1 MICPKCKAENNE
13 GADYCSLCYTKFSGP
28 SIGLG
33 QNDLYAEIAEK
44 HKEARILCPNC
55 EDISPISAL
64 WCIKCGFIFE
74 NREELIVSDE
84 RALEIQ
90 ESRRSVVDH
99 DLRQTMSAPLV
110 ISSETDGGAIIRSR
124 TGHSQG
130 RQRCL
135 PAGPGR
141 NAITYAV
148 KLTTLMSEEMRNN
161 NKDLRIR
168 SYLLTEEQLVHP
180 DDLAVELCWK
190 QSEGEGGQ
198 WPSLTVKNPGRS
210 TGIPLRT

>member
-13 GADYCSLCYTKFSGP
+13 GAGYCSLCYTKFSGP

-33 QNDLYAEIAEK
+33 QDDLYAEIAEK
-44 HKEARILCPNC
+44 HKEARVLCPNC

-90 ESRRSVVDH
+90 ENRRCEVDQ

-110 ISSETDGGAIIRSR
+110 ISSETDGGALIRSVQDILR
-124 TGHSQG
+124 AGNCA
-130 RQRCL
+130 CL
-135 PAGPGR
+135 QARGR
-141 NAITYAV
+141 NAITYAI
-148 KLTTLMSEEMRNN
+148 KLITLMSEEMRNN
-161 NKDLRIR
+161 NKDLRVR
-168 SYLLTEEQLVHP
+168 SYLLTEEQLMHP
-180 DDLAVELCWK
+180 DDLAVELLL
-190 QSEGEGGQ
+190 EA
-198 WPSLTVKNPGRS
+198 T
-210 TGIPLRT
+210 

>member
-13 GADYCSLCYTKFSGP
+13 GADYCSLCYTKFTGP

-110 ISSETDGGAIIRSR
+110 ISSETDGGAIIRSVQDILKA
-124 TGHSQG
+124 GNVA
-130 RQRCL
+130 CL
-135 PAGPGR
+135 QARGR

-148 KLTTLMSEEMRNN
+148 KLITLMSEEMRNN

-180 DDLAVELCWK
+180 DDLAVELLL
-190 QSEGEGGQ
+190 E
-198 WPSLTVKNPGRS
+198 T
-210 TGIPLRT
+210 I

>member
-110 ISSETDGGAIIRSR
+110 ISSETDGGAIIRSVQDILKA
-124 TGHSQG
+124 GNVA
-130 RQRCL
+130 CL
-135 PAGPGR
+135 QARGR

-148 KLTTLMSEEMRNN
+148 KLITLMSEEMRNN

-180 DDLAVELCWK
+180 DDLAVELLL
-190 QSEGEGGQ
+190 E
-198 WPSLTVKNPGRS
+198 T
-210 TGIPLRT
+210 I

>member
-1 MICPKCKAENNE
+1 MQMICPKCKAENNE

-33 QNDLYAEIAEK
+33 QDDIYAVIAEK

-55 EDISPISAL
+55 EDISPISSL

-90 ESRRSVVDH
+90 ESRRSEADQ
-99 DLRQTMSAPLV
+99 DLRQTMSEPLV
-110 ISSETDGGAIIRSR
+110 ISSETDGGAIIRSVQDILR
-124 TGHSQG
+124 TG
-130 RQRCL
+130 RTACL
-135 PAGPGR
+135 HARGR
-141 NAITYAV
+141 NAITYAM
-148 KLTTLMSEEMRNN
+148 KLITLMSEEMRNN
-161 NKDLRIR
+161 NKDLKIR

-180 DDLAVELCWK
+180 DDLAVELLL
-190 QSEGEGGQ
+190 E
-198 WPSLTVKNPGRS
+198 LT
-210 TGIPLRT
+210 